1 MQMDSS
7 TESLNDIFPGCAALE
22 LDALQIDTPCIHVF
36 KSQALP
42 VTHPEEPE
50 EIINTKDAEC

>member
-1 MQMDSS
+1 MDSS

-36 KSQALP
+36 KSKALP